1 MIALLI
7 IGLIGTQL
15 ALALFSPVG
24 LAYVSLVV
32 GAMPLTLGH
41 DGMFSGAFGRM
52 DLSAIRLL
60 GLWLASCVVVLWHL
74 GRLPRYLNAFRF
86 HALFL
91 VFCALAMLWSPSL
104 AYGTRMFAKLSAPF
118 LFLLLIV
125 LMISTHA
132 QLKIMERLI
141 LGTGALLATVAVA
154 VKLAGVSVSKV
165 GLTLPGVGPSL
176 FSAFLVVVALLAL
189 ASVTYGNRV
198 RYLMLVVVLCAA
210 VLAAFTRITIAA
222 MFVGCAVIVFMGCKG
237 LPRVV
242 LPVIGLVGFPALF
255 LFSETF
261 KKRMFYGTN
270 QITLGNVLDDPSMVM
285 GHLHTSGRSKAWG
298 SVLGQFFEPSP
309 FVGSGLGATQ
319 NYYYSQIGGGIGV
332 IHSEYVRLLSEVGL
346 IGLSL
351 FALAAVAYLWRLVR
365 IHRQTH
371 SPDTSKYALAAVGA
385 LVAYLI
391 FIATDNGF
399 DYVTGFGI
407 YVFSLIGMAE
417 KASELEDAD
426 PSPGCRLG
434 PENEGTVPNLLG
446 IVQPAGRYPIVGA
459 S

>member
-1 MIALLI
+1 MIALLL

-15 ALALFSPVG
+15 ALALFSPIG
-24 LAYVSLVV
+24 LAYFSLVV
-32 GAMPLTLGH
+32 GTLPLTLGH
-41 DGMFSGAFGRM
+41 DGMLSGAFGRM

-60 GLWLASCVVVLWHL
+60 GLWLASCVVALWQL
-74 GRLPRYLNAFRF
+74 DRLPRYLGAFRF

-91 VFCALAMLWSPSL
+91 VFCALAMLWAPSL
-104 AYGTRMFAKLSAPF
+104 AYGTRMFAKLSSPF

-125 LMISTHA
+125 LMVSTRA

-141 LGTGALLATVAVA
+141 LGIGALTVTVAFA
-154 VKLAGVSVSKV
+154 IKLSGVSLSKV

-189 ASVTYGNRV
+189 ASVKHGHRA
-198 RYLMLVVVLCAA
+198 RHLMLVAVLGAG

-222 MFVGCAVIVFMGCKG
+222 LFVGFAVILFMGFRG

-242 LPVIGLVGFPALF
+242 LPVLGFVGLPALF

-261 KKRMFYGTN
+261 KQRMFYGAD
-270 QITLGNVLDDPSMVM
+270 QVTLGNILEDPSVVM

-298 SVLGQFFEPSP
+298 TVLHQFFEPSP
-309 FVGSGLGATQ
+309 IVGSGLGATQ

-346 IGLSL
+346 IGLAL
-351 FALAAVAYLWRLVR
+351 FVLAALAYVWRLVR
-365 IHRQTH
+365 IYRRARA
-371 SPDTSKYALAAVGA
+371 PETSTYALAAVGA

-407 YVFSLIGMAE
+407 YVFGLIGMAE
-417 KASELEDAD
+417 KANELDGDDESPARRPTPVRAASTVMGADA
-426 PSPGCRLG
+426 
-434 PENEGTVPNLLG
+434 
-446 IVQPAGRYPIVGA
+446 PARRYPIVGV